1 MRRVYIDFESRSQCD
16 IWTAGAYRY
25 CEHPTTEIL
34 CLAWAVDD
42 GPVRGAIHGSE
53 LRQSIKELNAL
64 VAEGAEF
71 HAHNAF
77 FERCMWAQKL
87 TPRYGALPVPIRQWR
102 CTAAKVSAH
111 ALPRALKNAAAAL
124 GCKEHKDLEGAGL
137 MKVLAGST
145 GPIDADRLRRLLVYC
160 EQDVRTE
167 REIDQKLPDLCEAEQ
182 QVWFMDQYLND
193 TGVCVDT
200 EAIKNAVALVDAA
213 TKEGNEEL
221 FKLTGGLINAGTKRQ
236 AIKAYLESKGLAL
249 PNLQKQTVKDAI
261 ATAGGDNLRVLQLRQ
276 QLSLTS
282 NAKYAAFLAATSP
295 DGRIRDLL
303 VYHGAST
310 GRWSGKLVQIQNL
323 VKASI
328 PPHAIC
334 AAIQALKSSREGFSA
349 CYDVLPTLS
358 SCIRGMLIPSPGHK
372 MFITD
377 FAAIEA
383 RVVMWLAGETVGL
396 RAFAEKDADP
406 TVDDIYVR
414 MAKQISPTATRQL
427 GKQTVLGCLAEDTLV
442 YSDTG
447 IKYLKDIT
455 KQDKLWD
462 GEKWVGHL
470 GLLKSGWKRVTRI
483 KDLNIE
489 LTLDHL
495 ILTPTG
501 WRTAAEIVLSG
512 DTQLPEQVK
521 SLACSASSG
530 KNFIGVLNAMSLFAA
545 VANVKRVLESTNSG
559 AVKLRHALNVLKVE
573 MGKKVETEVLARQIL
588 SLMQGYARDGVR
600 VFGTLENDAVTLVTP
615 TIGGMV
621 VAALPWPSGVFGDSW
636 NTLLHSMGGTTGT
649 SPSIEL
655 IIPKGIDQVISEW
668 SRKVKTIKTRVK
680 YCYDVLNVGEFN
692 TFRAGEAMVHN
703 CGFGMGVQKFIDT
716 CAKYEVAIT
725 PQLAERA
732 VNTYRKLF
740 SKVPKFWYAMEDAAR
755 QTIMS
760 GKPHT
765 VGYVSFLMDGDFMRL
780 RLPAGRT
787 IVYHHPRVD
796 ADGSISFMAVNSL
809 TNKYER
815 EQIWGGKLVENAVQA
830 TARDLMVAGMFG
842 LLRAGYKILF
852 TVHDELVVEHSAG
865 SEQEV
870 KSIVCR
876 VPTWAKGCPINAE
889 CESAE
894 RYKK

>member
-1 MRRVYIDFESRSQCD
+1 MTTKRVFVDFESRSQCD

-25 CEHPTTEIL
+25 AEHPTTEIL

-42 GPVRGAIHGSE
+42 GPVRGAIHGAE
-53 LRQSIKELNAL
+53 LRQSIKEINAL
-64 VAEGAEF
+64 VSEGAEF

-77 FERCMWAQKL
+77 FERCMWRFKF
-87 TPRYGALPVPIRQWR
+87 TPKYGALPIPIRQWR
-102 CTAAKVSAH
+102 CTAAKVGAH
-111 ALPRALKNAAAAL
+111 ALPRRLVHAANAL
-124 GCKEHKDLEGAGL
+124 GCEQKKDMEGSNL
-137 MKVLAGST
+137 MRALCTTT
-145 GPIDADRLRRLLVYC
+145 GPIEEARLRRLLEYC

-167 REIDQKLPDLCEAEQ
+167 RDIDRRIPDLCPSEQ
-182 QVWFMDQYLND
+182 EVWFMDQYLND
-193 TGVCVDT
+193 TGVCVDKVAV
-200 EAIKNAVALVDAA
+200 EHAVALVDAA

-282 NAKYAAFLAATSP
+282 NAKYSAFLAATSP

-323 VKASI
+323 VKA
-328 PPHAIC
+328 AIKPE
-334 AAIQALKSSREGFSA
+334 AVDVAVRVLKQSPDAFAS

-396 RAFAEKDADP
+396 KAFAEKDADP

-427 GKQTVLGCLAEDTLV
+427 GKQTVLGC
-442 YSDTG
+442 
-447 IKYLKDIT
+447 
-455 KQDKLWD
+455 
-462 GEKWVGHL
+462 
-470 GLLKSGWKRVTRI
+470 
-483 KDLNIE
+483 
-489 LTLDHL
+489 
-495 ILTPTG
+495 
-501 WRTAAEIVLSG
+501 
-512 DTQLPEQVK
+512 
-521 SLACSASSG
+521 
-530 KNFIGVLNAMSLFAA
+530 
-545 VANVKRVLESTNSG
+545 
-559 AVKLRHALNVLKVE
+559 
-573 MGKKVETEVLARQIL
+573 
-588 SLMQGYARDGVR
+588 
-600 VFGTLENDAVTLVTP
+600 
-615 TIGGMV
+615 
-621 VAALPWPSGVFGDSW
+621 
-636 NTLLHSMGGTTGT
+636 
-649 SPSIEL
+649 
-655 IIPKGIDQVISEW
+655 
-668 SRKVKTIKTRVK
+668 
-680 YCYDVLNVGEFN
+680 
-692 TFRAGEAMVHN
+692 
-703 CGFGMGVQKFIDT
+703 GFGMGVQKFIDT

-725 PQLAERA
+725 PALAERA

-740 SKVPKFWYAMEDAAR
+740 SRVPAFWYGMEAAAR
-755 QTIMS
+755 EAILTKEPKRC
-760 GKPHT
+760 GKL
-765 VGYVSFLMDGDFMRL
+765 VFKMDGDFLRL
-780 RLPAGRT
+780 VLPAGRT
-787 IVYHHPRVD
+787 IVYHHPRMD
-796 ADGSISFMAVNSL
+796 ADGSISFMAVNSV

-865 SEQEV
+865 SCEEV
-870 KSIVCR
+870 REIVCR

-894 RYKK
+894 RYRK